1 MAVNKKSD
9 FDRLLAMGV
18 AFLLTDRD
26 IAYMLGYKPGTIKQK
41 RYRDPSSLPPS
52 YLLGKFHRYV
62 PDEVRQWLIDKLGM
76 TPEQAR
82 RLVPVQQHRHG
93 GDR

>member
-26 IAYMLGYKPGTIKQK
+26 IAYMLGYKLGTIRQK
-41 RYRDPSSLPPS
+41 RYRNPASLPPS
-52 YLLGKFHRYV
+52 HLLGKFHRYV
-62 PDEVRQWLIDKLGM
+62 PDEVCQWLIDTLGM
-76 TPEQAR
+76 TPEQATG
-82 RLVPVQQHRHG
+82 LVPVQQHRHG

>member
-26 IAYMLGYKPGTIKQK
+26 IAYMLGYKLGTIRQK
-41 RYRDPSSLPPS
+41 RYRNPASLPPS
-52 YLLGKFHRYV
+52 HLLGKFHRYV
-62 PDEVRQWLIDKLGM
+62 PDEVCQWLIDTLGM

-93 GDR
+93 RDR